1 MTLDTTLSTS
11 GQTLNANFGRSTP
24 GFSSSFGQTQVLK
37 GDKGDPGKDGV
48 DGKDGADGKSA
59 YQIAVDNGFEGTEE
73 EWLAS
78 LQGDDY
84 IITEED
90 MQVIA
95 AQAASDIAYVQADEP
110 PATAPENSLWVDTD
124 EEADYI
130 LRAEGV
136 SF

>member
-1 MTLDTTLSTS
+1 MTLDTNLSQS
-11 GQTLNANFGRSTP
+11 NQTLAANFGVSKQTMAA
-24 GFSSSFGQTQVLK
+24 SFGDITYI
-37 GDKGDPGKDGV
+37 KGDPGKDG
-48 DGKDGADGKSA
+48 KDGRDGVDGKSA
-59 YQIAVDNGFEGTEE
+59 YQIAVDNGFEGTED

-90 MQVIA
+90 VQEIA
-95 AQAASDIAYVQADEP
+95 AQAAADIAYVQADEP